1 MFFLDFLSYFSL
13 IFEFLALF
21 LAFYFKNTRIF
32 FITLSLLIFHL
43 PYFFNSIF
51 QAHLFVSLFLPL
63 IFVLLGVKKIS
74 NKILEKNNLNS
85 VLIIIFIAILGFIL
99 PNNTNFN
106 ASNLDFH
113 LNFTLL
119 KPINELAFL
128 FFILCGFILIIQSFK
143 RKEYYL
149 LLAFVGAN
157 LQFLF
162 DIFCGV
168 KYFEFASLIFCFV
181 ILYQIYQNLF
191 FDTLTK
197 LPNEK
202 KLMHYLKGKDHYIIA
217 LLHFHELQYTQ
228 ESYVKLILKQIAK
241 ILKRFKIKIFIQNN
255 DFILIF
261 DDKNTALNHLA
272 FLEST
277 LKNTE
282 LKLENESFKPEF
294 KLIWEENKDKSLSY
308 ILESLR
314 EKLS

>member
-13 IFEFLALF
+13 IFEILTLF

-32 FITLSLLIFHL
+32 FITLALLVFHL

-74 NKILEKNNLNS
+74 NKILEKSNLS
-85 VLIIIFIAILGFIL
+85 SFLIIIFIAILSFIL

-113 LNFTLL
+113 LNLILL
-119 KPINELAFL
+119 KPINKLAFL
-128 FFILCGFILIIQSFK
+128 FFILCAFILIIQSFK

-162 DIFCGV
+162 DFFCSV

-202 KLMHYLKGKDHYIIA
+202 KMMYYLKGKDHYIIA
-217 LLHFHELQYTQ
+217 LLHFNELQYTQ

-241 ILKRFKIKIFIQNN
+241 ILKRFKTKIFIQNY

-261 DDKNTALNHLA
+261 NDKNTALNHLA

-294 KLIWEENKDKSLSY
+294 KLIWKENKDKSLTY
-308 ILESLR
+308 ILENLR